1 MILTYDN
8 NILTA
13 DCGRVK
19 VAYFDDEQKIKV
31 IRTADGEVLKEMP
44 FIFDLENFVEV
55 AKTQNI
61 ICNHK

>member
-13 DCGRVK
+13 DCERVK
-19 VAYFDDEQKIKV
+19 VAYFGDERVIKV
-31 IRTADGEVLKEMP
+31 IRAIDGEVLKEMP
-44 FIFDLENFVEV
+44 FIFDFKNFVEV